1 MHRLAF
7 QIAMIAELM
16 DNPSQEMGR
25 SAIAENQGVP
35 RST

>member
-16 DNPSQEMGR
+16 QNPSEEMAR
-25 SAIAENQGVP
+25 SAMAE
-35 RST
+35 T